1 MPAFGSFNM
10 ENLRWVGLASG
21 VSTDFGTLIPPGAR
35 VAGYVRSTGVQDFDD
50 EDVKRRISLTLNAAL
65 AQCRPGMGDYVFVLP
80 GHVESVSSAN
90 FLSSLVAGTKII
102 GLGDGNLRPTFTWTT
117 ATSTVLMNVANVAI
131 HNCIL
136 KLEPGAGT
144 VTVAAPITI
153 SAAGCQISNCR
164 IMFGTDASN
173 LVTIG
178 ITTTAAADDLVLA
191 NLECFGATA
200 AGCTTFL
207 QLVGADRLKILN
219 CRITGATSSTG
230 VGLVRFLTT
239 ASLDVSVD
247 QLMVRNNI
255 AASIVAI
262 TGMAG
267 VTGVMD
273 NVLMVTLAND
283 NLTNCFGTSL
293 GSLSFGTNVKVSNNV
308 TEAAGQFGVV
318 SA

>member
-1 MPAFGSFNM
+1 MGAFGTQDFQNIRRM
-10 ENLRWVGLASG
+10 GLSSG
-21 VSTDFGTLIPPGAR
+21 ISTEFGTLIPPGAV
-35 VAGYVRSTGVQDFDD
+35 VAGYVRASGPQDFDD
-50 EDVKRRISLTLNAAL
+50 EDIKRRMYPTLNAAL
-65 AQCRPGMGDYVFVLP
+65 AKCRPGLGDVVFVLP
-80 GHVESVSSAN
+80 GHVESFAVAN
-90 FLSSLVAGTKII
+90 SLPSLAAGTKII
-102 GLGDGNLRPTFTWTT
+102 GLGDGNLRPTFTWS
-117 ATSTVLMNVANVAI
+117 AAASTVLLNVANVAL

-144 VTVAAPITI
+144 VTVAAPITV
-153 SAAGCQISNCR
+153 SAAGCMISGCR
-164 IMFGTDASN
+164 IMFGTDANN

-178 ITTTAAADDLVLA
+178 ITTTAAADDLTFA
-191 NLECFGATA
+191 GNECFGATA
-200 AGCTTFL
+200 AECTTFL
-207 QLVGADRLKILN
+207 QLVGADRLKMLN
-219 CRITGATSSTG
+219 NRITGATSSTG

-247 QLMVRNNI
+247 QLMVRNNK

-293 GSLSFGTNVKVSNNV
+293 GSLSFGAGCRVSNNV
-308 TEAAGQFGVV
+308 TETAGQFGTV

>member
-1 MPAFGSFNM
+1 MPAFGSFNA
-10 ENLRWVGLASG
+10 ENLRRIDLASG
-21 VSTDFGTLIPPGAR
+21 ISTEFGTLIPPGAR
-35 VAGYVRSTGVQDFDD
+35 VAGYVRSTGLQDGDD
-50 EDVKRRISLTLNAAL
+50 EDVKRRLFLTLDAAL
-65 AQCRPGMGDYVFVLP
+65 GQCRSGLGDVVFVMP
-80 GHVESVSSAN
+80 GHVESVSTAN
-90 FLSSLVAGTKII
+90 FLSHLVAGAKII

-117 ATSTVLMNVANVAI
+117 ATSTVLLNVANVAI

-144 VTVAAPITI
+144 VTVAAPITV
-153 SAAGCQISNCR
+153 SAAGCSITNCR
-164 IMFGTDASN
+164 IMFGTDATN

-178 ITTTAAADDLVLA
+178 ITTTAAGDDLLLA

-200 AGCTTFL
+200 AECTTFL
-207 QLVGADRLKILN
+207 QCVGADRLKILN

-230 VGLVRFLTT
+230 VGLIRFLTT

-247 QLMVRNNI
+247 QLMVRNNK

-293 GSLSFGTNVKVSNNV
+293 GSLSFGANCKVSNNV